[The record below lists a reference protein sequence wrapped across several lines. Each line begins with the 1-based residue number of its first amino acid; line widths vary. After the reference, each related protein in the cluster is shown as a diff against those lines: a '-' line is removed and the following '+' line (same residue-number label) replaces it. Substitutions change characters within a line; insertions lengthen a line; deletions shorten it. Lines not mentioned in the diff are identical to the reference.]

1 MTITQLQY
9 LLSVAEY
16 QNYTLAAQKVFVTQP
31 TLSMQI
37 NKLEAELGIQIFDRS
52 KKPVQLT
59 EVGQTIVNQA
69 RNIVNEANR
78 MKDVVDQYKGVI
90 GGDFKI
96 GIIPTIMPTLLPMFL
111 TTFTKKYPKIKLI
124 IEELHTEVILEKLK
138 LGQLDCAL
146 AATPL
151 NEERIKE
158 EVLYYEPFMAYMP
171 NRKIDKSELSIDDL
185 DTENVLLLQEGHCF
199 KNNIINFCKIN
210 NIENQHNF
218 VLESGS
224 FETLIKLCEEGIG
237 ITFIPYLHSLQMS
250 EKAQKNLVHF
260 QDPKPAREISLI
272 YNKTELKKHLI
283 DALSQTLRQVIR
295 GAIQFQNVQI
305 TSPVKKLE
313 VSD

>member
-9 LLSVAEY
+9 LLAVAEH

-37 NKLEAELGIQIFDRS
+37 NKLEDELGIQIFDRS

-59 EVGQTIVNQA
+59 DVGQTIVNQA

-78 MKDVVDQYKGVI
+78 MKDVVEQFKGVI

-124 IEELHTEVILEKLK
+124 IVELHTEEILEKLN

-146 AATPL
+146 VATPL
-151 NEERIKE
+151 NEEKIKE
-158 EVLYYEPFMAYMP
+158 EVLYYEPFLVYMP
-171 NRKIDKSELSIDDL
+171 NRKIDQKEINLNEIDS
-185 DTENVLLLQEGHCF
+185 ENVLLLQEGHCF
-199 KNNIINFCKIN
+199 KNNIMNFCRVNSNDI
-210 NIENQHNF
+210 QHNF

-237 ITFIPYLHSLQMS
+237 ITFIPYLHTLQMS
-250 EKAQKNLVHF
+250 DKAQKNLIHF

-272 YNKTELKKHLI
+272 YSKSELKKHMI
-283 DALSQTLRQVIR
+283 DALSDTLRQVIK
-295 GAIQFQNVQI
+295 GAIQFQNVKI
-305 TSPVKKLE
+305 TSPVKNLE
-313 VSD
+313 IRD

>member
-9 LLSVAEY
+9 LLAVAEH

-37 NKLEAELGIQIFDRS
+37 NKLEDELGIQIFDRS

-59 EVGQTIVNQA
+59 DVGQTIVNQA

-78 MKDVVDQYKGVI
+78 MKDVVEQFKGVI

-124 IEELHTEVILEKLK
+124 IVELHTEEILEKLN

-146 AATPL
+146 VATPL
-151 NEERIKE
+151 NEEKIKE
-158 EVLYYEPFMAYMP
+158 EVLYYEPFLVYMP
-171 NRKIDKSELSIDDL
+171 NRKIDQKEINLNEIDS
-185 DTENVLLLQEGHCF
+185 ENVLLLQEGHCF
-199 KNNIINFCKIN
+199 KNNIMNFCRVNSNDI
-210 NIENQHNF
+210 QHNF

-237 ITFIPYLHSLQMS
+237 ITFIPYLHTLQMS
-250 EKAQKNLVHF
+250 DKAQKNLIHF

-272 YNKTELKKHLI
+272 YSKSELKKHMI
-283 DALSQTLRQVIR
+283 DALSDTLRQVIK
-295 GAIQFQNVQI
+295 GAIQFQNVKI
-305 TSPVKKLE
+305 TRPVKNLE
-313 VSD
+313 IRD

>member
-9 LLSVAEY
+9 LLAVAEH

-37 NKLEAELGIQIFDRS
+37 NKLEDELGIQIFDRS

-59 EVGQTIVNQA
+59 DVGQTIVNQA

-78 MKDVVDQYKGVI
+78 MKDVVEQFKGVI

-124 IEELHTEVILEKLK
+124 IVELHTEEILEKLN

-146 AATPL
+146 VATPL
-151 NEERIKE
+151 NEEKIKE
-158 EVLYYEPFMAYMP
+158 EVLYYEPFLVYMA
-171 NRKIDKSELSIDDL
+171 NRKIDQKEINLNEIDS
-185 DTENVLLLQEGHCF
+185 ENVLLLQEGHCF
-199 KNNIINFCKIN
+199 KNNIMNFCRVNSNDIQN
-210 NIENQHNF
+210 NF
-218 VLESGS
+218 VFGSGS

-237 ITFIPYLHSLQMS
+237 ITFIPYLHTLQMS
-250 EKAQKNLVHF
+250 DKAQKNLIHF

-272 YNKTELKKHLI
+272 YSKSELKKHMI
-283 DALSQTLRQVIR
+283 DALSDTLRQVIK
-295 GAIQFQNVQI
+295 GAIQFQNVKI
-305 TSPVKKLE
+305 TSPVKKFGN
-313 VSD
+313 

>member
-16 QNYTLAAQKVFVTQP
+16 QNYTVAAKKSFVTQP

-37 NKLEAELGIQIFDRS
+37 NKLEDELGIQIFDRS

-59 EVGQTIVNQA
+59 EIGQSIVNQA

-78 MKDVVDQYKGVI
+78 MKDVVDQFKGVI

-111 TTFTKKYPKIKLI
+111 TTFTKKYPKVKLI
-124 IEELHTEVILEKLK
+124 IEEFHTEEILEKLK

-146 AATPL
+146 VATPL
-151 NEERIKE
+151 QDEKIKE

-171 NRKIDKSELSIDDL
+171 NRKIHLDEIDINAL
-185 DTENVLLLQEGHCF
+185 ETENVLLLQEGHCF
-199 KNNIINFCKIN
+199 KNDIINFCKIN
-210 NIENQHNF
+210 DRENQHNF

-237 ITFIPYLHSLQMS
+237 VTFIPYLHTLQIN

-260 QDPKPAREISLI
+260 KDPKPAREISLI
-272 YNKTELKKHLI
+272 YTKTELKKHII
-283 DALSQTLRQVIR
+283 DALGQTLRQVIK

-313 VSD
+313 IRN

>member
-16 QNYTLAAQKVFVTQP
+16 QNYTLAAQKSFVTQP

-37 NKLEAELGIQIFDRS
+37 SKLEDELGIQIFDRS

-59 EVGQTIVNQA
+59 EIGRSIVNQA

-78 MKDVVDQYKGVI
+78 MKDVVDQFKGIV

-96 GIIPTIMPTLLPMFL
+96 GIIPTIMPTILPMFL

-124 IEELHTEVILEKLK
+124 IEELHTDVILDKLK

-151 NEERIKE
+151 NDDKIKE
-158 EVLYYEPFMAYMP
+158 EVLYYEPFVAYMP
-171 NRKIDKSELSIDDL
+171 NRKILKSEVNINDL
-185 DTENVLLLQEGHCF
+185 DSENILLLQEGHCF

-210 NIENQHNF
+210 QTPNHNF

-237 ITFIPYLHSLQMS
+237 ITFIPFLHTLQMT

-260 QDPKPAREISLI
+260 SDPKPAREISLI
-272 YNKTELKKHLI
+272 YPKTELKKHI
-283 DALSQTLRQVIR
+283 IQALGQTLRQVIK
-295 GAIQFQNVQI
+295 GTIQFQNVQI

-313 VSD
+313 VRN

>member
-9 LLSVAEY
+9 LLAVAEY
-16 QNYTLAAQKVFVTQP
+16 QNYTLAAQKSFVTQP

-37 NKLEAELGIQIFDRS
+37 NKLEDELGIQIFDRS

-59 EVGQTIVNQA
+59 EIGQSIVNQA
-69 RNIVNEANR
+69 RKIVDESNR
-78 MKDVVDQYKGVI
+78 MKDVVEQFKGVV

-124 IEELHTEVILEKLK
+124 IEELHTDVILEKLK

-151 NEERIKE
+151 NDNKIKE
-158 EVLYYEPFMAYMP
+158 EVLYYEPFMAYLP
-171 NRKIDKSELSIDDL
+171 NRKINKNEIDINDL
-185 DTENVLLLQEGHCF
+185 DEENILLLQEGHCF

-210 NIENQHNF
+210 NSSNQHNF

-224 FETLIKLCEEGIG
+224 FETLINLCEEGIG
-237 ITFIPYLHSLQMS
+237 ITFVPYLHTLQMA
-250 EKAQKNLVHF
+250 EKSQKNLVHF
-260 QDPKPAREISLI
+260 TDPKPAREISLI
-272 YNKTELKKHLI
+272 YTKTELKKHII
-283 DALSQTLRQVIR
+283 DALSNTLRQVIR
-295 GAIQFQNVQI
+295 GAIQFQNVEI
-305 TSPVKKLE
+305 TSPLKKTH
-313 VSD
+313 